1 MPEAAMNVNGGSI
14 LRENN
19 VRAARQLT
27 CVKAVAKS
35 KTVKVAADG
44 QFGHGVL
51 AANARHHSASGRL
64 VNYVSH

>member
-1 MPEAAMNVNGGSI
+1 MPKAAMNVNGGSI

-27 CVKAVAKS
+27 GVKTVAIS
-35 KTVKVAADG
+35 KAVKVASDG
-44 QFGHGVL
+44 KLGHGVL
-51 AANARHHSASGRL
+51 AANARHHSASGRF